1 MKNANLETV
10 HIRRS
15 VGMTKPQIRAAT
27 ARATYS
33 VDEAAA
39 KLGLNRNSAYAGVK
53 AGTIPSIRV
62 GGRLLVPKA
71 MLDRML
77 GTEDPTP

>member
-1 MKNANLETV
+1 MKK
-10 HIRRS
+10 R
-15 VGMTKPQIRAAT
+15 QIRAAT

-53 AGTIPSIRV
+53 SGAIPSIRV

-71 MLDRML
+71 PLDRML
-77 GTEDPTP
+77 GIEEEIAE

>member
-1 MKNANLETV
+1 
-10 HIRRS
+10 
-15 VGMTKPQIRAAT
+15 MTKRQIRAAT

-39 KLGLNRNSAYAGVK
+39 KLGVNRNSAYAGVR

-71 MLDRML
+71 ILDRML
-77 GTEDPTP
+77 GIEEGTAAE